1 MVYCL
6 HWLLSSA
13 GEHSLHRGGV
23 KGSNPLATTISS
35 VAGPLDR
42 FCFYLVAFFRLF
54 KVCDF
59 GLWIWKEVMLVMDK
73 KGKGDQNSENPAD
86 SKSSGSEL
94 GLMLYCKFP
103 KKIRMR

>member
-1 MVYCL
+1 
-6 HWLLSSA
+6 
-13 GEHSLHRGGV
+13 
-23 KGSNPLATTISS
+23 
-35 VAGPLDR
+35 
-42 FCFYLVAFFRLF
+42 
-54 KVCDF
+54 
-59 GLWIWKEVMLVMDK
+59 MLVMDK